1 MVTYFNSSL
10 QSSLIGSLADIVL
23 YNILTSVTNLS
34 IGWEHRRGRKGM
46 VVINLEQL
54 VQLIQPVRIFL
65 HFLLL
70 LNLFY
75 FPYNKH

>member
-34 IGWEHRRGRKGM
+34 IGWEHRRGYGHHQSRTTGTTDLTSQDFSSFSI
-46 VVINLEQL
+46 VTEFV
-54 VQLIQPVRIFL
+54 
-65 HFLLL
+65 LL
-70 LNLFY
+70 
-75 FPYNKH
+75 PI

>member
-34 IGWEHRRGRKGM
+34 IGWEHRRGRKDM
-46 VVINLEQL
+46 VIISLEQL
-54 VQLIQPVRIFL
+54 VQLI
-65 HFLLL
+65 
-70 LNLFY
+70 
-75 FPYNKH
+75 